1 MNIGDK
7 IKLTKGQYKGWNGEI
22 IDFFGSTWV
31 AVSLRHRDKRAQT
44 TVPPDY
50 LEVIEPATAFAHA
63 DGLWDYYIPDQEDA

>member
-7 IKLTKGQYKGWNGEI
+7 IKIKKGPYTAYTGEI
-22 IDFFGSTWV
+22 LDFYGSNWV
-31 AVSLRHRDKRAQT
+31 AVKISYRDQGGNI

-50 LEVIEPATAFAHA
+50 LEVIEPATAFAHV